1 MIDFKISYHNVDLDI
16 IQKNL
21 NDNKKK
27 VVEINQ
33 ILADLISLTISNKT
47 TDLNEIKNVANKLTE
62 NKDTFVV
69 FGIGG
74 SNLGARA
81 LINILLGQHEKKYF
95 LLIILIQF
103 NLVIQ
108 F

>member
-1 MIDFKISYHNVDLDI
+1 MNNFKISYHNVDLDI

-33 ILADLISLTISNKT
+33 ILSDLISLTISNKT

-69 FGIGG
+69 FYNNKKWKHLRYSQICA
-74 SNLGARA
+74 NA
-81 LINILLGQHEKKYF
+81 LRNRYF
-95 LLIILIQF
+95 LLF
-103 NLVIQ
+103 FVPS